1 MTMGRSESQQPGRL
15 GNSELTLEADPRLD
29 PRIAA
34 ALAMVEL
41 APGLEPPDV
50 GANYDACLAYCAGF
64 EEVNAAQHPQLE
76 ALMPEFPGLTS
87 STETI
92 VGVDG
97 NDIALYID
105 GPADPGTGAPCLVYF
120 HGGGMVFMTAQD
132 PVFVRW
138 RKSLAANGAV
148 VVGVEFRNGGGRLGT
163 HPFPAGLN
171 DCASAVQWVHANRS
185 QLGISSITLSG
196 ESGGGNLSIAT
207 ALKANREGWVE
218 QIDGVYAMCPYIS
231 GLYGAPPDSL
241 PSLVENDGYMMTAAM
256 MNALAKVYDPAGEQA
271 TNPLAWPMHAQ
282 LEDLRGLPPH
292 VISVNELDPLRD
304 EGLTFY
310 RKLLAAGVSAVGRTV
325 HGTPHAGD
333 GTFPDI
339 VPDVFQDTVNSIC
352 CFAQRLSE
360 EAG

>member
-1 MTMGRSESQQPGRL
+1 MGGNQSTQPGRL
-15 GNSELTLEADPRLD
+15 GDPGMTLEADPRLD
-29 PRIAA
+29 PRIGA

-41 APGLEPPDV
+41 APGLEPPGV
-50 GANYDACLAYCAGF
+50 GADYDTCLAFCAGF
-64 EEVNAAQHPQLE
+64 EEVNAAQHYQLE

-92 VGVDG
+92 IGADG

-105 GPADPGTGAPCLVYF
+105 RPAALDAGAPCVVHF
-120 HGGGMVFMTAQD
+120 HGGGMVLMTAQD
-132 PVFVRW
+132 PGFVRW
-138 RKSLAANGAV
+138 RKSLAASGLV

-185 QLGISSITLSG
+185 ELGIASITLSG

-218 QIDGVYAMCPYIS
+218 QIDGIYAMCPYIS
-231 GLYGAPPDSL
+231 GQYGAPPESL
-241 PSLVENDGYMMTAAM
+241 PSLVENDGYMMTDAM
-256 MNALAKVYDPAGEQA
+256 MNALATVYDPSGGQA

-310 RKLLAAGVSAVGRTV
+310 RNLLAAGVSAVGRTV

-339 VPDVFQDTVNSIC
+339 VPDVFQDTVRSIC
-352 CFAQRLSE
+352 GFAQQLTSS
-360 EAG
+360 